1 MAMTDENIR
10 VELNRLDKDMV
21 DTNKRIDHIEY
32 DDIKGINQE
41 INNVKI
47 ELNTNNLLVKQAT
60 ETNRSL
66 ALTMDSMKSAMVELA
81 QSIKSQNET
90 SLKQTEV
97 ISKLSEKLNVVDS
110 KVNSVETKV
119 NNVETKVDN
128 VESKFDDVDDEIQ
141 RVDNKSKID
150 ITETQTSSIKSFLTK
165 YGGYIVGGGGLVAI
179 IVELVQKL
187 S

>member
-1 MAMTDENIR
+1 MNDDNII

-32 DDIKGINQE
+32 DDIKEINQE
-41 INNVKI
+41 INNIII

-60 ETNRSL
+60 DTYKRL
-66 ALTMDSMKSAMVELA
+66 ASTMDSMKSAMVELA

-97 ISKLSEKLNVVDS
+97 ISKLSEKLNTVDS

-119 NNVETKVDN
+119 NSVDTKVDN
-128 VESKFDDVDDEIQ
+128 VESRFDDVDNEIQ

-150 ITETQTSSIKSFLTK
+150 IAETQTSSIKSFLAK

-187 S
+187 SY